1 MKHAFTTKNLAI
13 ALLMLG
19 APLKGVTQTVNPIDI
34 VTNAVPFLRIS
45 PDARAGGMGEAGI
58 ATSPD
63 ANAPFYNQAKA
74 AFMRNPKGLA
84 LTYTPWMKGYGL
96 DGMYLLSASG
106 YYKLDSTE
114 AITVGVRYFDLGS
127 IALTDL
133 DGKSLGT
140 SNPNEWAA
148 ELGYTR
154 QLGSKMSIGVAF
166 RYIYSNLASGSDGTG
181 VNYKAGKTVAGDI
194 ALFYNGRNEAG
205 EGWNFGAVLSNL
217 GGKIAYTDQ
226 ASQKDYIPA
235 NLGIGAS
242 YARVLNGQHALTFG
256 LDVNKLLVPA
266 VSAADPASLEEYRNQ
281 SVVGGWFRSIGNK
294 AYTGSLG
301 VEYDYL
307 HQLFLRAGYF
317 YDSRKA
323 ANRRYFTL
331 GAGYAYSIATIN
343 ISYAIPA
350 GSDLSRNPLSNT
362 LRFGL
367 AVNL

>member
-1 MKHAFTTKNLAI
+1 MKYSFSKNMAF

-19 APLKGVTQTVNPIDI
+19 APLKGVTQTVDPIDI

-45 PDARAGGMGEAGI
+45 PDARAGGMGETGI

-63 ANAPFYNQAKA
+63 ANATFYNQAKA
-74 AFMRNPKGLA
+74 AFLSHPKGVA
-84 LTYTPWMKGYGL
+84 VTYTPWMKSYGV
-96 DGMYLLSASG
+96 DGMYLLNASG

-127 IALTDL
+127 IELTDIE
-133 DGKSLGT
+133 GKRLGN
-140 SNPNEWAA
+140 SNPNEWSA
-148 ELGYTR
+148 EVGYTR

-166 RYIYSNLASGSDGTG
+166 RYIYSNLASGADGTG
-181 VNYKAGKTVAGDI
+181 VNYKAGSTVAGDI
-194 ALFYNGRNEAG
+194 ALFYNGRNEQG

-226 ASQKDYIPA
+226 ASQKEYIPA

-242 YARVLNGQHALTFG
+242 YAKVLSGQHSLSFG
-256 LDVNKLLVPA
+256 LDINKLLVPA
-266 VSAADPASLEEYRNQ
+266 VSADDPASLEKYRNQ
-281 SVVGGWFRSIGNK
+281 SVVGGWFRSVGNK

-301 VEYDYL
+301 MEYDYM

-317 YDSRKA
+317 HDSRKE

-331 GAGYAYSIATIN
+331 GAGFAYSIARIN

>member
-1 MKHAFTTKNLAI
+1 MKYSFSKNLAF

-19 APLKGVTQTVNPIDI
+19 APLTGMAQTVDAIDV

-45 PDARAGGMGEAGI
+45 PDARAGGMGETGI

-74 AFMRNPKGLA
+74 SFLNGSKGA
-84 LTYTPWMKGYGL
+84 AITYTPWMKSYGM
-96 DGMYLLSASG
+96 DGMYLLNASG
-106 YYKLDSTE
+106 YYKPDSTA

-127 IALTDL
+127 IALTDI
-133 DGKSLGT
+133 DGKRLGN

-148 ELGYTR
+148 EAGYAR
-154 QLGSKMSIGVAF
+154 QLGRKISMGVAF
-166 RYIYSNLASGSDGTG
+166 RYIHSNLASGADGAG
-181 VNYKAGKTVAGDI
+181 VNYKAGSTVAGDI
-194 ALFYNGRNEAG
+194 SFFYNGRNTDG

-217 GGKIAYTDQ
+217 GGKISYTDQ
-226 ASQKDYIPA
+226 ASQKEYIPA

-242 YARVLNGQHALTFG
+242 YAAVLSEQHSLTFG

-266 VSAADPASLEEYRNQ
+266 LSGTDPASLEKYRDQ
-281 SVVGGWFRSIGNK
+281 SVVGSWFKSAGNK

-301 VEYDYL
+301 IEYEYL
-307 HQLFLRAGYF
+307 RQLFLRAGYF
-317 YDSRKA
+317 HDSRKE

-331 GAGYAYSIATIN
+331 GAGFAYSFARVN
-343 ISYAIPA
+343 ISYAVPA

-367 AVNL
+367 AVDL